1 MEAGERG
8 GNAKVTGQVRDKKVR
23 IRAAAVSKG
32 GRKDYKRDV
41 WDKQFIGKPS
51 ECASNIYHTL
61 QGGTGLTS
69 LVPSSHGWKV
79 KRLD

>member
-8 GNAKVTGQVRDKKVR
+8 ANAKVTGQVRDKKVR
-23 IRAAAVSKG
+23 IRAVAVSKG
-32 GRKDYKRDV
+32 GRKGYKRDV
-41 WDKQFIGKPS
+41 RDKQFIGKSS

-61 QGGTGLTS
+61 GTGLTS